1 MTRIGIPDMRNG
13 KGNGNRKGFKDDKIN
28 IVPKTI
34 YI

>member
-13 KGNGNRKGFKDDKIN
+13 KGNRKGFKDDKIN